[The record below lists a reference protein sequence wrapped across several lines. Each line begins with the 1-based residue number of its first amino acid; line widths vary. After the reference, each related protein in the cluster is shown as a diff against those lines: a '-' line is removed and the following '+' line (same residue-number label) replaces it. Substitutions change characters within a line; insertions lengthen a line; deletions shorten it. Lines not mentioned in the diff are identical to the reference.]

1 MVQHLALKVPE
12 KADYRKNASSAIH
25 ILLLGLPMSHYS
37 KLVKWFFI
45 LAHNEK
51 SAHRQFAI
59 ELMGRL
65 LSEMERKKPT
75 AVRKFIFLFHEK
87 KCSLKYFCLTIFKLF
102 YRWLMEN
109 TIMDPFSRMDMVKTV
124 IVKRMMFRMTLN
136 KMMNFSLTKYVLVQ
150 IISF

>member
-75 AVRKFIFLFHEK
+75 AVAHGEHDYGSPAVVLQNGHGEDRDSENDEVHDDVEQNDEFQPEK
-87 KCSLKYFCLTIFKLF
+87 AY
-102 YRWLMEN
+102 YQ
-109 TIMDPFSRMDMVKTV
+109 
-124 IVKRMMFRMTLN
+124 MFR
-136 KMMNFSLTKYVLVQ
+136 
-150 IISF
+150 II

>member
-75 AVRKFIFLFHEK
+75 AVRNFFFFYFTK
-87 KCSLKYFCLTIFKLF
+87 KKLQF
-102 YRWLMEN
+102 
-109 TIMDPFSRMDMVKTV
+109 V
-124 IVKRMMFRMTLN
+124 
-136 KMMNFSLTKYVLVQ
+136 
-150 IISF
+150 

>member
-87 KCSLKYFCLTIFKLF
+87 KLFKIFLL
-102 YRWLMEN
+102 Y
-109 TIMDPFSRMDMVKTV
+109 
-124 IVKRMMFRMTLN
+124 
-136 KMMNFSLTKYVLVQ
+136 NF
-150 IISF
+150 